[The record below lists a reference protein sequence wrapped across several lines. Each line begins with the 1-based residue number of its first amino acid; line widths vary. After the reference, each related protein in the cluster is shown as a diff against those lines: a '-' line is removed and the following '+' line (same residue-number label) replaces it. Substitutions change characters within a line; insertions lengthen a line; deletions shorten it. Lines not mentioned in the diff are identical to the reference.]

1 MRDSVR
7 DALALGGVGALCG
20 GCVSL
25 LYVLFSAAV
34 AAIGIWF
41 WGLLGLAVV
50 GGVLGAAAYLRR
62 RRARACEVESEAAS
76 AAE

>member
-7 DALALGGVGALCG
+7 DALALGGAGALCG

-25 LYVLFSAAV
+25 LYVLFSAAL
-34 AAIGIWF
+34 AAIGVWF

-62 RRARACEVESEAAS
+62 RRSRACAVDGPK